1 MYNEH
6 EDLSH
11 FLIRA
16 CRHAGWLIESWS
28 AALTPR
34 FHYLSFSD
42 RHNNILSNYDW
53 MYPAY
58 MSATAHPSGISI
70 LVTSAEFFF
79 FFLFCCWKWFI
90 ALQEHGE
97 LLTMKSHFLNFL
109 HSAVSSR
116 CIHFIPFYFFF
127 FFFEACGLTHLLSLH
142 PCRIIQSY
150 VLREET
156 GALSSEASD
165 INKAH
170 LSRRGGIMASLYT
183 SHPADSGLT
192 LDLSLEINRKLQA
205 VLEDTLLKNI
215 TLKVRRT
222 PAGFI
227 APEYSSWNA
236 EQLI

>member
-70 LVTSAEFFF
+70 LVMSAEFFF
-79 FFLFCCWKWFI
+79 LLPLLLEMVYCSAGAWRAPNYEIPLSQFSSLSS
-90 ALQEHGE
+90 LQPMHSLYS
-97 LLTMKSHFLNFL
+97 LLL
-109 HSAVSSR
+109 
-116 CIHFIPFYFFF
+116 FFF
-127 FFFEACGLTHLLSLH
+127 FFWKHVVWLISSLFIPAELSRAMCWERRQGPSHQRHLILTRPTSA
-142 PCRIIQSY
+142 
-150 VLREET
+150 
-156 GALSSEASD
+156 GGEASWLRFTPPTRQT
-165 INKAH
+165 AGWPWTC
-170 LSRRGGIMASLYT
+170 RWR
-183 SHPADSGLT
+183 LT
-192 LDLSLEINRKLQA
+192 GSCRPCWRTRCWR
-205 VLEDTLLKNI
+205 TL
-215 TLKVRRT
+215 RWR
-222 PAGFI
+222 
-227 APEYSSWNA
+227 
-236 EQLI
+236 

>member
-16 CRHAGWLIESWS
+16 CRHASWLIESWS

-127 FFFEACGLTHLLSLH
+127 FFFLKHVVWLISSLFIPAELSRAMCWERRQGPSHQRHLILTRPTSA
-142 PCRIIQSY
+142 
-150 VLREET
+150 
-156 GALSSEASD
+156 GGEASWLRFTPPTRQT
-165 INKAH
+165 AGWPWTC
-170 LSRRGGIMASLYT
+170 RWR
-183 SHPADSGLT
+183 LT
-192 LDLSLEINRKLQA
+192 GSCRPCWRTRCWR
-205 VLEDTLLKNI
+205 TL
-215 TLKVRRT
+215 RWR
-222 PAGFI
+222 
-227 APEYSSWNA
+227 
-236 EQLI
+236 